1 MTPMVPLA
9 MFGWPPLAIW
19 LFARFRHRPRLAVIA
34 GFLLA
39 WMFLPNY
46 GYKLPALPDYTKI
59 SAACFGILLGA
70 AIFDP
75 AVFRRFRL
83 RGWDAPLLVW
93 TLVPFLTSLSNGL
106 GAYDGVSAALGRFTQ
121 WGIPY
126 FLGRLYFNRREALED
141 LLLGFFIGTLV
152 YIPFCWFEIVMSP
165 RLHRIVYGFHPH
177 SFAQA
182 KRSGGWRPV
191 IFMQHGLM
199 NSMWM
204 VSGFVAGFSLLIS
217 RRLGRRLPGPLPAWT
232 AAIAVL
238 FVTIILLKSTGA
250 LFLLLL
256 GTLVL
261 MVFRTLR
268 TALPLVLLLAIPLT
282 YATVRSTGL
291 WDGTHLIEAA
301 ASAANAE
308 RTGSLAFRIENET
321 ILAGHALKRPLL
333 GWGEWGRS
341 FVRDEEGRIVSVPD
355 GLWILAFGKSGYVGL
370 SALLLLFFVPPLL
383 FLRRYPP
390 ATWKDPAVAAV
401 LAGPLL
407 LALFALD
414 SLMNDMF
421 NPLMLLLAGGLTGL
435 WLQDDPGDTND
446 VSGMSPPAPVQ
457 ATGPR
462 LI

>member
-1 MTPMVPLA
+1 MTPMVPLT
-9 MFGWPPLAIW
+9 MFGWLPLVLG
-19 LFARFRHRPRLAVIA
+19 LFSRFRQRPRLAVIA

-39 WMFLPNY
+39 WMFLPNH
-46 GYKLPALPDYTKI
+46 GYKLPVLPDYTKI
-59 SAACFGILLGA
+59 SAACYGILLGA

-83 RGWDAPLLVW
+83 HGWDAPLLVW
-93 TLVPFLTSLSNGL
+93 TLVPLLTSLSNGL

-126 FLGRLYFNRREALED
+126 FLGRLYFNRREALEE

-204 VSGFVAGFSLLIS
+204 VSGFIAGFSILAS
-217 RRLGRRLPGPLPAWT
+217 RRLGRHLPGPPPAW
-232 AAIAVL
+232 AAAVGVL
-238 FVTIILLKSTGA
+238 FATIILLKSTGA
-250 LFLLLL
+250 LFLMLL
-256 GTLVL
+256 GILVL
-261 MVFRTLR
+261 LVLRTLR
-268 TALPLVLLLAIPLT
+268 TSLPLVLLLAIPPA

-291 WDGTHLIEAA
+291 WDGKHLIEAA
-301 ASAANAE
+301 AKAANAE
-308 RTGSLAFRIENET
+308 RTGSLSFRIANET
-321 ILAGHALKRPLL
+321 ILAEHAWKRPLL

-341 FVRDEEGRIVSVPD
+341 SVRDEEGVIISVPD
-355 GLWILAFGKSGYVGL
+355 GLWILAFGRSGYTGL
-370 SALLLLFFVPPLL
+370 AALLLLFFTPPLL
-383 FLRRYPP
+383 FLRRHPP
-390 ATWKDPAVAAV
+390 ATWRDPAVAAV

-421 NPLMLLLAGGLTGL
+421 NPLMLLLAGGMTGI
-435 WLQDDPGDTND
+435 WLQDDPGDTTD
-446 VSGMSPPAPVQ
+446 ESGTNPPASIQ
-457 ATGPR
+457 AISPR